1 MSDPNLNY
9 LMKKNKIKDTGVEVT
24 ELSFG
29 TSSLG
34 SMPDTYG
41 YEVSEDR
48 AQKTLNRFF
57 QGPVNMLDT
66 SRNYAMG
73 ESEKRIGR
81 AIKENGGWPKDFLLS
96 TKLDRNMDT
105 LVLDKNRARES
116 LEESLKTLNVDSV
129 DVLFLHDPEYAKDI
143 TDITKKDGA
152 MDELFKIKN
161 EGLAKAVG
169 VAMGKVDIMFPLL
182 KDWDFDVVINHNRYT
197 LINREANKMYDYAS
211 SKNIAI
217 FNAAPYAGG
226 VLAKGPDNFKKVTY
240 QDATEEK
247 LAPARE
253 FEKVCKKHNVE
264 LGAAALQFSLRD
276 NRITSTICGVTSV
289 ESIEKNLA
297 WANAEISGEFWDEI
311 SKLPF
316 SINDPESER
325 VFTPG

>member
-1 MSDPNLNY
+1 MSEN
-9 LMKKNKIKDTGVEVT
+9 
-24 ELSFG
+24 
-29 TSSLG
+29 
-34 SMPDTYG
+34 
-41 YEVSEDR
+41 R

-73 ESEKRIGR
+73 ESEKRIGK
-81 AIKENGGWPKDFLLS
+81 AIKENGGWPNGFLLS

-105 LVLDKNRARES
+105 LVLDKNRVRES

-129 DVLFLHDPEYAKDI
+129 DILFLHDPEYAKDI

-161 EGLAKAVG
+161 EGLAKAAG

-182 KDWDFDVVINHNRYT
+182 KNWDFDVIINHNRYT
-197 LINREANKMYDYAS
+197 LLNREANEMYDYAS

-226 VLAKGPDNFKKVTY
+226 VLAKGPDNFKKITY

-297 WANAEISGEFWDEI
+297 WANTNIPEEFWNEVL
-311 SKLPF
+311 KLPY
-316 SINDPESER
+316 STKDPESER
-325 VFTPG
+325 NFTPG

>member
-1 MSDPNLNY
+1 
-9 LMKKNKIKDTGVEVT
+9 MKKNKIKDTGLEVT

-41 YEVSEDR
+41 YEVSENR

-73 ESEKRIGR
+73 ESEKRIGK
-81 AIKENGGWPKDFLLS
+81 AIKENGGWPENFVLS
-96 TKLDRNMDT
+96 TKIDRNMDT
-105 LVLDKNRARES
+105 LVLDKKRARES
-116 LEESLKTLNVDSV
+116 IEESLKTLNVDSV
-129 DVLFLHDPEYAKDI
+129 DILFLHDPEYAKDI

-161 EGLAKAVG
+161 EGLAKAAG

-182 KDWDFDVVINHNRYT
+182 KDWDFDVIINHNRYT
-197 LINREANKMYDYAS
+197 LINREANEMYDYAS

-226 VLAKGPDNFKKVTY
+226 VLAKGPDNFKKITY

-297 WANAEISGEFWDEI
+297 WANTNIPAEFWNEVL
-311 SKLPF
+311 KLPY
-316 SINDPESER
+316 STKDPESER
-325 VFTPG
+325 NFTPG

>member
-1 MSDPNLNY
+1 
-9 LMKKNKIKDTGVEVT
+9 MKKNKIKDTGLEVT

-41 YEVSEDR
+41 YEVSEDK

-73 ESEKRIGR
+73 ESEKRIGK
-81 AIKENGGWPKDFLLS
+81 AIKENGGWPKGFLLS

-129 DVLFLHDPEYAKDI
+129 DILFLHDPEYAKDI
-143 TDITKKDGA
+143 ADITKKDGA

-182 KDWDFDVVINHNRYT
+182 KDWDFDVIINHNRYT
-197 LINREANKMYDYAS
+197 LINREANEMYDYAS

-297 WANAEISGEFWDEI
+297 WANAEISGEFWDEVL
-311 SKLPF
+311 KLPF
-316 SINDPESER
+316 SSNDPESDR
-325 VFTPG
+325 VFTAG

>member
-1 MSDPNLNY
+1 
-9 LMKKNKIKDTGVEVT
+9 MKKNKIKDTGLEVT

-73 ESEKRIGR
+73 ESEKRIGK
-81 AIKENGGWPKDFLLS
+81 AIKENGGWPNGFLLS

-105 LVLDKNRARES
+105 LVLDKNRVRES

-129 DVLFLHDPEYAKDI
+129 DILFLHDPEYAKDI

-161 EGLAKAVG
+161 EGLAKAAG

-182 KDWDFDVVINHNRYT
+182 KDWDFDVIINHNRYT
-197 LINREANKMYDYAS
+197 LINREANEMYDYAS

-226 VLAKGPDNFKKVTY
+226 VLAKGPDNFKKITY

-289 ESIEKNLA
+289 ESIEKNLT
-297 WANAEISGEFWDEI
+297 WANTEISGEFWDEI

-316 SINDPESER
+316 STNDPESER
-325 VFTPG
+325 VFTSG

>member
-1 MSDPNLNY
+1 
-9 LMKKNKIKDTGVEVT
+9 MKKNKIKDTGLEIT

-81 AIKENGGWPKDFLLS
+81 AIKENGGWPKDLLLS
-96 TKLDRNMDT
+96 TKLDRDMDT

-129 DVLFLHDPEYAKDI
+129 DILFLHDPEYAKDI

-197 LINREANKMYDYAS
+197 LINREANEMYDYAS

-264 LGAAALQFSLRD
+264 LGAAALQFSLKD

-297 WANAEISGEFWDEI
+297 WANAEISDEFWDEI
-311 SKLPF
+311 SKLSF

>member
-1 MSDPNLNY
+1 MTEFSLPNNSKIIKGEYYEDKTGSDNL
-9 LMKKNKIKDTGVEVT
+9 KKVNVYRWNPDDGKNPRIDTFEVD
-24 ELSFG
+24 
-29 TSSLG
+29 
-34 SMPDTYG
+34 M
-41 YEVSEDR
+41 
-48 AQKTLNRFF
+48 NNC
-57 QGPVNMLDT
+57 GP
-66 SRNYAMG
+66 
-73 ESEKRIGR
+73 K
-81 AIKENGGWPKDFLLS
+81 
-96 TKLDRNMDT
+96 
-105 LVLDKNRARES
+105 VLD
-116 LEESLKTLNVDSV
+116 
-129 DVLFLHDPEYAKDI
+129 I
-143 TDITKKDGA
+143 
-152 MDELFKIKN
+152 LFKIKN

-182 KDWDFDVVINHNRYT
+182 KDWDFDVIINHNRYT
-197 LINREANKMYDYAS
+197 LINREANEMYDYAS

-276 NRITSTICGVTSV
+276 NRITSTICGVTSI

-297 WANAEISGEFWDEI
+297 WANAEISDEFWEEI

-316 SINDPESER
+316 STNDPESER

>member
-1 MSDPNLNY
+1 
-9 LMKKNKIKDTGVEVT
+9 MKKNKIKDTGLEVT

-57 QGPVNMLDT
+57 KGPVNMLDT

-73 ESEKRIGR
+73 ESEKRIGK
-81 AIKENGGWPKDFLLS
+81 AIKENGGWPNGFLLS

-105 LVLDKNRARES
+105 LVLDKNRVRES

-129 DVLFLHDPEYAKDI
+129 DILFLHDPEYAKDI

-161 EGLAKAVG
+161 EGLAKAAG

-182 KDWDFDVVINHNRYT
+182 KDWDFDVIINHNRYT
-197 LINREANKMYDYAS
+197 LINREANEMYDYAS

-226 VLAKGPDNFKKVTY
+226 VLAKGPDNFKKITY

-316 SINDPESER
+316 STNDPESER
-325 VFTPG
+325 VFTSG

>member
-1 MSDPNLNY
+1 
-9 LMKKNKIKDTGVEVT
+9 MKKNKIKDTGLEIT

-73 ESEKRIGR
+73 ESEKRIGK
-81 AIKENGGWPKDFLLS
+81 AIKENGGWPKGFLLS

-116 LEESLKTLNVDSV
+116 LDESLKTLNVDSV
-129 DVLFLHDPEYAKDI
+129 DILFLHDPEYAKDI
-143 TDITKKDGA
+143 TDITKKGGA
-152 MDELFKIKN
+152 MDELFKIKD

-197 LINREANKMYDYAS
+197 LINREANEMYDYAS

-276 NRITSTICGVTSV
+276 NRITSTICGVTSI

-297 WANAEISGEFWDEI
+297 WANAEISGEFWEEI

-316 SINDPESER
+316 STNDPESER

>member
-1 MSDPNLNY
+1 
-9 LMKKNKIKDTGVEVT
+9 MKKNKIKDTGLEVT

-73 ESEKRIGR
+73 ESEKRIGK
-81 AIKENGGWPKDFLLS
+81 AIKENGGWPNGFLLS

-105 LVLDKNRARES
+105 LVLDKNRVRES

-129 DVLFLHDPEYAKDI
+129 DILFLHDPEYAKDI

-182 KDWDFDVVINHNRYT
+182 RDWDFDVVINHNRYT
-197 LINREANKMYDYAS
+197 LINREANEMYDYAS

-226 VLAKGPDNFKKVTY
+226 VLAKGPDNFKKITY

-253 FEKVCKKHNVE
+253 FEKICKKHNVE

-297 WANAEISGEFWDEI
+297 WANTNIPEEFWNEVL
-311 SKLPF
+311 KLPY
-316 SINDPESER
+316 STKDPESER
-325 VFTPG
+325 NFTPG

>member
-1 MSDPNLNY
+1 
-9 LMKKNKIKDTGVEVT
+9 MKKNKIKDTGLEVT

-41 YEVSEDR
+41 YEVPEDR
-48 AQKTLNRFF
+48 DQKTLNRFF

-73 ESEKRIGR
+73 ESEKRIGK
-81 AIKENGGWPKDFLLS
+81 AIKENGGWPNGFLLS

-105 LVLDKNRARES
+105 LVLDKNRVRES

-129 DVLFLHDPEYAKDI
+129 DILFLHDPEYAKDI

-161 EGLAKAVG
+161 EGLAKAAG

-182 KDWDFDVVINHNRYT
+182 KDWDFDVIINHNRYT
-197 LINREANKMYDYAS
+197 LINREANEMYDYAS

-226 VLAKGPDNFKKVTY
+226 VLAKGPDNFKKITY

-297 WANAEISGEFWDEI
+297 WASTNIPEEFWNEVL
-311 SKLPF
+311 KLPY
-316 SINDPESER
+316 STKDPESER
-325 VFTPG
+325 NFTPG

>member
-1 MSDPNLNY
+1 
-9 LMKKNKIKDTGVEVT
+9 MKKNKIKDTGLEVT

-73 ESEKRIGR
+73 ESEKRIGK
-81 AIKENGGWPKDFLLS
+81 AIKENGGWPNGFLLS

-105 LVLDKNRARES
+105 LVLDKNRVRES

-129 DVLFLHDPEYAKDI
+129 DILFLHDPEYAKDI

-161 EGLAKAVG
+161 EGLAKAAG

-182 KDWDFDVVINHNRYT
+182 KDWDFDVIINHNRYT
-197 LINREANKMYDYAS
+197 LLNREANEMYDYAS

-247 LAPARE
+247 LAPARA

-289 ESIEKNLA
+289 ESIEKNLV

-316 SINDPESER
+316 STNDPESER
-325 VFTPG
+325 VFTSG

>member
-1 MSDPNLNY
+1 
-9 LMKKNKIKDTGVEVT
+9 MKKNKIKDTGLEVT

-73 ESEKRIGR
+73 ESEKRIGK
-81 AIKENGGWPKDFLLS
+81 AIKENGGWPNGFLLS

-105 LVLDKNRARES
+105 LVLDKNRVRES

-129 DVLFLHDPEYAKDI
+129 DILFLHDPEYAKDI

-161 EGLAKAVG
+161 EGLAKAAG

-182 KDWDFDVVINHNRYT
+182 KDWDFDVIINHNRYT
-197 LINREANKMYDYAS
+197 LLNREANEMYDYAS

-247 LAPARE
+247 LAPARA

-297 WANAEISGEFWDEI
+297 WANTNIPEEFWNEVL
-311 SKLPF
+311 KLPY
-316 SINDPESER
+316 STKDPESER
-325 VFTPG
+325 NFTPG

>member
-1 MSDPNLNY
+1 
-9 LMKKNKIKDTGVEVT
+9 MKKNKIKDTGLEVT

-73 ESEKRIGR
+73 ESEKRIGK
-81 AIKENGGWPKDFLLS
+81 AIKENGGWPNGFLLS

-105 LVLDKNRARES
+105 LVLDKNRVRES

-129 DVLFLHDPEYAKDI
+129 DILFLHDPEYAKDI
-143 TDITKKDGA
+143 TDITKKGGA

-161 EGLAKAVG
+161 EGLAKAAG

-182 KDWDFDVVINHNRYT
+182 KDWDFDVIINHNRYT
-197 LINREANKMYDYAS
+197 LINREANEMYDYAS

-297 WANAEISGEFWDEI
+297 WANTNIPEEFWNEVL
-311 SKLPF
+311 KLPY
-316 SINDPESER
+316 STKDPESER
-325 VFTPG
+325 NFTPG

>member
-1 MSDPNLNY
+1 
-9 LMKKNKIKDTGVEVT
+9 MKKNKIKDTGLEVT

-41 YEVSEDR
+41 YEVPVER

-73 ESEKRIGR
+73 ESEKRIGK
-81 AIKENGGWPKDFLLS
+81 AIKENGGWPNGFLLS

-105 LVLDKNRARES
+105 LVLDKNRVRES

-129 DVLFLHDPEYAKDI
+129 DILFLHDPEYAKDI
-143 TDITKKDGA
+143 TDITKKGGA

-161 EGLAKAVG
+161 EGLAKAAG

-182 KDWDFDVVINHNRYT
+182 KNWDFDVIINHNRYT
-197 LINREANKMYDYAS
+197 LLNREANEMYDYAS

-226 VLAKGPDNFKKVTY
+226 VLAKGPDNFKKITY

-297 WANAEISGEFWDEI
+297 WANTNIPEEFWNEVL
-311 SKLPF
+311 KLPY
-316 SINDPESER
+316 STKDPESER
-325 VFTPG
+325 NFTPG

>member
-1 MSDPNLNY
+1 
-9 LMKKNKIKDTGVEVT
+9 MKKNKIKDTGLEVT

-73 ESEKRIGR
+73 ESEKRIGK
-81 AIKENGGWPKDFLLS
+81 AIKENGGWPNGFLLS

-105 LVLDKNRARES
+105 LVLDKNRVRES

-129 DVLFLHDPEYAKDI
+129 DILFLHDPEYAKDI
-143 TDITKKDGA
+143 NDITKKGGA

-161 EGLAKAVG
+161 EGLAKAAG

-182 KDWDFDVVINHNRYT
+182 KDWDFDVIINHNRYT
-197 LINREANKMYDYAS
+197 LLNREANEMYDYAS

-226 VLAKGPDNFKKVTY
+226 VLAKGPDNFKKITY

-297 WANAEISGEFWDEI
+297 WANTNIPEEFWNEVL
-311 SKLPF
+311 KLPY
-316 SINDPESER
+316 STKDPESER
-325 VFTPG
+325 NFTPG

>member
-1 MSDPNLNY
+1 
-9 LMKKNKIKDTGVEVT
+9 MKKNKIKDTGLEVT

-41 YEVSEDR
+41 YEVPEDR

-73 ESEKRIGR
+73 ESEKRIGN

-105 LVLDKNRARES
+105 LILDKNRARES
-116 LEESLKTLNVDSV
+116 FEESLKTLNVDSV
-129 DVLFLHDPEYAKDI
+129 DILFLHDPEYAKDLS
-143 TDITKKDGA
+143 DITKKDGA
-152 MDELFKIKN
+152 MDELFKIKE

-169 VAMGKVDIMFPLL
+169 IAMGKIDMMFPLL
-182 KDWDFDVVINHNRYT
+182 KDWNFDVMISHNRFT
-197 LINREANKMYDYAS
+197 LINREANEMYDYAS

-226 VLAKGPDNFKKVTY
+226 VLAKGPDNFKKITY

-247 LAPARE
+247 LTPARE

-264 LGAAALQFSLRD
+264 LGAAALQFSLKD
-276 NRITSTICGVTSV
+276 KRITSTICGVTSV
-289 ESIEKNLA
+289 ESIEKNLT
-297 WANAEISGEFWDEI
+297 WANSKIPDEFWNEI
-311 SKLPF
+311 SKL
-316 SINDPESER
+316 SYSNNDPEADR
-325 VFTPG
+325 VFTAG

>member
-1 MSDPNLNY
+1 
-9 LMKKNKIKDTGVEVT
+9 MKKNKIKDTGLEIS

-73 ESEKRIGR
+73 ESEKRIGK

-129 DVLFLHDPEYAKDI
+129 DILFLHDPEYTKDI

-182 KDWDFDVVINHNRYT
+182 KDWDFDVIINHNRYT
-197 LINREANKMYDYAS
+197 LINREANEMYDYAS

-297 WANAEISGEFWDEI
+297 WANAEISGEFWDEVL
-311 SKLPF
+311 KLPF
-316 SINDPESER
+316 SSNDPESDR
-325 VFTPG
+325 VFTAG

>member
-1 MSDPNLNY
+1 
-9 LMKKNKIKDTGVEVT
+9 MKKNKIKDTGLEVT

-41 YEVSEDR
+41 YEVSENR

-73 ESEKRIGR
+73 ESEKRIGK
-81 AIKENGGWPKDFLLS
+81 AIKENGGWPNGFLLS

-105 LVLDKNRARES
+105 LVLDKNRVRES

-129 DVLFLHDPEYAKDI
+129 DILFLHDPEYAKDI

-161 EGLAKAVG
+161 EGLAKAAG

-182 KDWDFDVVINHNRYT
+182 KDWDFDVIINHNRYT
-197 LINREANKMYDYAS
+197 LINREANEMYDYAS

-226 VLAKGPDNFKKVTY
+226 VLAKGPDNFKKITY

-316 SINDPESER
+316 STNDPESER
-325 VFTPG
+325 VFTSG

>member
-1 MSDPNLNY
+1 
-9 LMKKNKIKDTGVEVT
+9 MKKNKIKDTGLEVT

-41 YEVSEDR
+41 YAVPEDR

-73 ESEKRIGR
+73 ESEKRIGN

-116 LEESLKTLNVDSV
+116 LEESLKTLNVGSV
-129 DVLFLHDPEYAKDI
+129 DILFLHDPEYAKDLS
-143 TDITKKDGA
+143 DITKKDGA
-152 MDELFKIKN
+152 MDELFKIKE

-169 VAMGKVDIMFPLL
+169 IAMGKIDIMFPLL
-182 KDWDFDVVINHNRYT
+182 KDWDFDVMINHNRFT
-197 LINREANKMYDYAS
+197 LLNREANEMYDYAYS
-211 SKNIAI
+211 NNIAI

-226 VLAKGPDNFKKVTY
+226 VLAKGPDNFKKITY

-247 LAPARE
+247 LTPARE

-264 LGAAALQFSLRD
+264 LGAAALQFSLKD
-276 NRITSTICGVTSV
+276 KRITSTICGVTSV
-289 ESIEKNLA
+289 ESIEKNLT
-297 WANAEISGEFWDEI
+297 WANSKISDEFWNEI
-311 SKLPF
+311 SKL
-316 SINDPESER
+316 SYSNNDPEADR
-325 VFTPG
+325 VFTAG

>member
-1 MSDPNLNY
+1 
-9 LMKKNKIKDTGVEVT
+9 MKKNKIKDTGLEVT

-73 ESEKRIGR
+73 ESEKRIGK
-81 AIKENGGWPKDFLLS
+81 AIKENGGWPNGFLLS

-105 LVLDKNRARES
+105 LVLDKNRVRES

-129 DVLFLHDPEYAKDI
+129 DILFLHDPEYAKDI
-143 TDITKKDGA
+143 NDITKKGGA

-161 EGLAKAVG
+161 EGLAKAAG

-182 KDWDFDVVINHNRYT
+182 KDWDFDVIINHNRYT
-197 LINREANKMYDYAS
+197 LLNREANEMYDYAS

-289 ESIEKNLA
+289 ESIEKNLV

-316 SINDPESER
+316 STNDPESER
-325 VFTPG
+325 VFTSG

>member
-1 MSDPNLNY
+1 
-9 LMKKNKIKDTGVEVT
+9 MKKNKIKDTGLEVT

-73 ESEKRIGR
+73 ESEKRIGK
-81 AIKENGGWPKDFLLS
+81 AIKENGGWPNGFLLS

-105 LVLDKNRARES
+105 LVLDKNRVRES

-129 DVLFLHDPEYAKDI
+129 DILFLHDPEYAKDI
-143 TDITKKDGA
+143 TDITKKGGA

-161 EGLAKAVG
+161 EGLAKAAG

-182 KDWDFDVVINHNRYT
+182 KDWDFDVIINHNRYT
-197 LINREANKMYDYAS
+197 LINREANEMYDYAS

-226 VLAKGPDNFKKVTY
+226 VLAKGPDNFKKITY

-297 WANAEISGEFWDEI
+297 WANTNIPEEFWNEVL
-311 SKLPF
+311 KLPY
-316 SINDPESER
+316 STKDPESER
-325 VFTPG
+325 NFTPG

>member
-1 MSDPNLNY
+1 
-9 LMKKNKIKDTGVEVT
+9 MKKNKIKDTGLEVT

-41 YEVSEDR
+41 YEVPEDR

-73 ESEKRIGR
+73 ESEKRIGN

-129 DVLFLHDPEYAKDI
+129 DILFLHDPEYAKDLS
-143 TDITKKDGA
+143 DITKKDGA
-152 MDELFKIKN
+152 MDELFKIKE

-169 VAMGKVDIMFPLL
+169 IAMGKIDIMFPLL
-182 KDWDFDVVINHNRYT
+182 KDWDFDVMINHNRFT
-197 LINREANKMYDYAS
+197 LINREANEMYDYAYS
-211 SKNIAI
+211 NNIAI

-226 VLAKGPDNFKKVTY
+226 VLAKGPDNFKKITY

-247 LAPARE
+247 LTPARE

-264 LGAAALQFSLRD
+264 LGAAALQFSLKD
-276 NRITSTICGVTSV
+276 KRITSTICGVTSV
-289 ESIEKNLA
+289 ESIEKNLT
-297 WANAEISGEFWDEI
+297 WANSKISDEFWNEI
-311 SKLPF
+311 SKL
-316 SINDPESER
+316 SYSNNDPEADR
-325 VFTPG
+325 VFTAG

>member
-1 MSDPNLNY
+1 
-9 LMKKNKIKDTGVEVT
+9 MKKNKIKDTGLEVT

-41 YEVSEDR
+41 YEVPEDR

-73 ESEKRIGR
+73 ESEKRIGN

-116 LEESLKTLNVDSV
+116 FEESLKTLNVDSV
-129 DVLFLHDPEYAKDI
+129 DILFLHDPEYAKDLS
-143 TDITKKDGA
+143 DITKKDGA
-152 MDELFKIKN
+152 MDELFKIKE

-169 VAMGKVDIMFPLL
+169 IAMGKIDIMFPLL
-182 KDWDFDVVINHNRYT
+182 KDWNFDVMINHNRFT
-197 LINREANKMYDYAS
+197 LINREANEMYDYAS

-226 VLAKGPDNFKKVTY
+226 VLAKGPDNFKKITY

-247 LAPARE
+247 LTPARE

-264 LGAAALQFSLRD
+264 LGAAALQFSLKD
-276 NRITSTICGVTSV
+276 KRITSTICGVTSV
-289 ESIEKNLA
+289 ESIEKNLT
-297 WANAEISGEFWDEI
+297 WANSKIPDEFWNEI
-311 SKLPF
+311 SKL
-316 SINDPESER
+316 SYSNNDPEADR
-325 VFTPG
+325 VFTAG

>member
-1 MSDPNLNY
+1 
-9 LMKKNKIKDTGVEVT
+9 MKKNKIKDTGLEVT

-73 ESEKRIGR
+73 ESEKRIGK
-81 AIKENGGWPKDFLLS
+81 AIKENGGWPNGFLLS

-105 LVLDKNRARES
+105 LVLDKNRVRES

-129 DVLFLHDPEYAKDI
+129 DILFLHDPEYAKDI

-169 VAMGKVDIMFPLL
+169 VAMGKVDIMLPLL
-182 KDWDFDVVINHNRYT
+182 KDWDFDVIINHNRYT
-197 LINREANKMYDYAS
+197 LINREANEMYDYAS

-226 VLAKGPDNFKKVTY
+226 VLAKGPDNFKKITY

-247 LAPARE
+247 LAPARK

-297 WANAEISGEFWDEI
+297 WANAEISGEFWDEVL
-311 SKLPF
+311 KLPF
-316 SINDPESER
+316 SSNDPESDR
-325 VFTPG
+325 VFTAG

>member
-1 MSDPNLNY
+1 
-9 LMKKNKIKDTGVEVT
+9 MKKNKIKDTGLEVT

-73 ESEKRIGR
+73 ESEKRIGK

-116 LEESLKTLNVDSV
+116 LEESLKILNVDSV
-129 DVLFLHDPEYAKDI
+129 DILFLHDPEYAKDI

-197 LINREANKMYDYAS
+197 LINREANKMYEYAS

-276 NRITSTICGVTSV
+276 NRITSTICGVTSI

-297 WANAEISGEFWDEI
+297 WANTEISDEFWDEI

-316 SINDPESER
+316 SINDPESDR

>member
-1 MSDPNLNY
+1 
-9 LMKKNKIKDTGVEVT
+9 MKKNKIKDTGLEVT

-41 YEVSEDR
+41 YEVPELR
-48 AQKTLNRFF
+48 AQETLKRFF
-57 QGPVNMLDT
+57 QGPANMLDT

-73 ESEKRIGR
+73 ESEKRIGK
-81 AIKENGGWPKDFLLS
+81 AIKENGGWPKGFLLS

-105 LVLDKNRARES
+105 LVLDKNRVRES

-129 DVLFLHDPEYAKDI
+129 DILFLHDPEYAKDI

-152 MDELFKIKN
+152 MDELFKIKD
-161 EGLAKAVG
+161 EGLAKAAG

-182 KDWDFDVVINHNRYT
+182 KDWDFDVIINHNRYT
-197 LINREANKMYDYAS
+197 LINREANEMYDYAS

-276 NRITSTICGVTSV
+276 SRITSTICGVTSV

-297 WANAEISGEFWDEI
+297 WANAEISDEFWDEI

-316 SINDPESER
+316 STNDPESER
-325 VFTPG
+325 VFTSG

>member
-1 MSDPNLNY
+1 
-9 LMKKNKIKDTGVEVT
+9 MKKNKIKDTGLEVT

-41 YEVSEDR
+41 YEVSADR

-73 ESEKRIGR
+73 ESEKRIGK
-81 AIKENGGWPKDFLLS
+81 AIKENGGWPNGFLLS

-105 LVLDKNRARES
+105 LVLDKNRVRES

-129 DVLFLHDPEYAKDI
+129 DILFLHDPEYAKDI

-161 EGLAKAVG
+161 EGLAKAAG

-182 KDWDFDVVINHNRYT
+182 KDWDFDVIINHNRYT
-197 LINREANKMYDYAS
+197 LINREANEMYDYAS

-226 VLAKGPDNFKKVTY
+226 VLAKGPDNFKKITY
-240 QDATEEK
+240 QDATEDK

-297 WANAEISGEFWDEI
+297 WANTNIPEEFWNEVL
-311 SKLPF
+311 KLPY
-316 SINDPESER
+316 STKDPESER
-325 VFTPG
+325 NFTPG

>member
-1 MSDPNLNY
+1 
-9 LMKKNKIKDTGVEVT
+9 MKKNKIKDTGVEVT

-41 YEVSEDR
+41 YEVPEQR
-48 AQKTLNRFF
+48 AQETLKRFF

-73 ESEKRIGR
+73 ESEKRIGI
-81 AIKENGGWPKDFLLS
+81 AIKENGGWPDNFILS
-96 TKLDRNMDT
+96 TKIDRNMDT
-105 LVLDKNRARES
+105 LVLDKKRTRES
-116 LEESLKTLNVDSV
+116 IEESLKTLNVDSV
-129 DVLFLHDPEYAKDI
+129 DVLFLHDPEYVKDI
-143 TDITKKDGA
+143 NDVTKKDGA
-152 MDELFKIKN
+152 IDELFKIKE

-169 VAMGKVDIMFPLL
+169 LAMGKVDIMFPML
-182 KDWDFDVVINHNRYT
+182 KNWDFDVIINHNRYT
-197 LINREANKMYDYAS
+197 LLNREANEMYDYAS

-226 VLAKGPDNFKKVTY
+226 VLAKGPDNFKKITY
-240 QDATEEK
+240 QDATEDK

-276 NRITSTICGVTSV
+276 SRITSTICGVTSI

-297 WANAEISGEFWDEI
+297 WANAKISDEFWEEI

-316 SINDPESER
+316 STNDPESER